1 MTIEEITLYR
11 VKMLLTV
18 PYHVSYRVYDDFEPI
33 IVEARNS
40 DGRIGWGEGHI
51 SPGHTFETVDG
62 GWEFCRTAA
71 GSLAGKST
79 EDALAA
85 ITARI
90 PESPVAATSLV
101 TALEMLGGHAA
112 LTLNENVALPLL
124 TPFHS
129 TDHADIP
136 AEVDARVAET
146 RADAAGNA
154 ATLAQVQDSIR
165 ALQEEINRR
174 SPR

>member
-1 MTIEEITLYR
+1 VTIEEITLYR

-85 ITARI
+85 RYHTHCDPRLNG
-90 PESPVAATSLV
+90 SQ
-101 TALEMLGGHAA
+101 ALELAF
-112 LTLNENVALPLL
+112 L
-124 TPFHS
+124 
-129 TDHADIP
+129 I
-136 AEVDARVAET
+136 
-146 RADAAGNA
+146 ADALKKERTGQNA
-154 ATLAQVQDSIR
+154 QAR
-165 ALQEEINRR
+165 AA
-174 SPR
+174 S